1 MTVFAQ
7 KDYFSKE
14 EYLSISEQSLEK
26 LEYYDGKILPMPG
39 GTATHNEI
47 CANAIFAIKTALK
60 KSKKKYRLY
69 TSDMKIQIEK
79 QNRFVYPDAV
89 VVCEVP
95 EFYNGRKDI
104 IVNPV
109 LIVEVLSP
117 GTEEY
122 DRNGKFESYRY
133 LPSFIE
139 YVNISQNRID
149 ISTFFKEE
157 KDLWRTTDY
166 ESIDD
171 TIPLKSIGCEI
182 SMKDIY
188 DGIEFVKEQK

>member
-14 EYLSISEQSLEK
+14 EYFCISEQSLEK
-26 LEYYDGKILPMPG
+26 LEYFDGKIIPSTG

-47 CANAIFAIKTALK
+47 CANAIFAIGSALK

-95 EFYNGRKDI
+95 EFYDGRKDI

-122 DRNGKFESYRY
+122 DRNGKFESYRH

-139 YVNISQNRID
+139 YVNISQKRIEL
-149 ISTFFKEE
+149 STFFKEAE
-157 KDLWRTTDY
+157 DLWRTTDY
-166 ESIDD
+166 ESIEDIV
-171 TIPLKSIGCEI
+171 TLKSIDCKI
-182 SMKDIY
+182 TLQDIY
-188 DGIEFVKEQK
+188 DGIEFEKEKK